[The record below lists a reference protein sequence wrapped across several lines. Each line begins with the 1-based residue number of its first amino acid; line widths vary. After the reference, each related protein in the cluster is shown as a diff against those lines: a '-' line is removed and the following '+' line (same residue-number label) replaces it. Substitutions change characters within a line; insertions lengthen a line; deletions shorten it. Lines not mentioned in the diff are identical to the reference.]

1 MQSRSI
7 AATTVL
13 LLVFA
18 SLLVAGCTTSNTSQ
32 SPSATS
38 NATSNATSSAATQ
51 HDAFLE
57 NFLAQYKDEVYSNSS
72 FNVTA
77 WDLEWLYSTSARL
90 EYASLCQTTS
100 YNYVQTY
107 VVFPT
112 TQDATGY
119 LNAMNKTEYSLV
131 STQYPAGG
139 AYEKASG
146 HAPELYK
153 RYIWIEGNPSN
164 IAEYRFHFIDQI
176 DRIIVV
182 TTGKRLE

>member
-7 AATTVL
+7 AAATVL

-32 SPSATS
+32 SPSPTS
-38 NATSNATSSAATQ
+38 TVSPSAASSAATQ

-57 NFLAQYKDEVYSNSS
+57 TFLAQYKDEVYSNSS

-90 EYASLCQTTS
+90 EYTYLCQTTS

-153 RYIWIEGNPSN
+153 HYVWTEGNPSN
-164 IAEYRFHFIDQI
+164 ISEYRLHFIDQV
-176 DRIIVV
+176 DRIVVV
-182 TTGKRLE
+182 TTGKRLQ